1 LSRFIKIY
9 FTDVN
14 NIAVFE
20 QIIIEDPTHVKQS
33 KYRIVDISE
42 NLSTSGLATCSGL
55 IMIIG
60 KKKFLTHLDAK
71 TDINPMIIDINK
83 TLLEQ
88 ELIPSNIINI
98 KIYAGSL
105 DSSLTIQ
112 KAKEI
117 CSRLGIEKSKIEI
130 YQACMFDRISI

>member
-1 LSRFIKIY
+1 
-9 FTDVN
+9 
-14 NIAVFE
+14 
-20 QIIIEDPTHVKQS
+20 
-33 KYRIVDISE
+33 
-42 NLSTSGLATCSGL
+42 
-55 IMIIG
+55 MIIG
-60 KKKFLTHLDAK
+60 KKKFLTHLDAN

-117 CSRLGIEKSKIEI
+117 CSRLGIEKAKIEI